1 MDGTVGAVTTPA
13 VVGVGVVTTPAVVG
27 VGALSTPA
35 VVGAARLAGQTPVI
49 QPLDT
54 DVNQHVRRIY
64 GAWQSAA
71 STYRVKYRTA
81 VPTEVHAA
89 MYNRDGVNIPR
100 DQVERLHSH
109 LMRTGFSVIS

>member
-54 DVNQHVRRIY
+54 DVNQHVRRRHTVM
-64 GAWQSAA
+64 SAA

-81 VPTEVHAA
+81 VPTDVHAV

-109 LMRTGFSVIS
+109 LMRTGFSVVD